1 MYFGDVSRGSVA
13 GLTDGF
19 SSLKLLERLLLSCF
33 AQPRVRLASSME
45 ALASIFEEGTPSIV
59 PKIING
65 ALVVGSLV

>member
-1 MYFGDVSRGSVA
+1 MCRSSYRYFGVSRGSVG
-13 GLTDGF
+13 GLTGF
-19 SSLKLLERLLLSCF
+19 SSLKLLVASVVL
-33 AQPRVRLASSME
+33 PRVRLASSME

>member
-13 GLTDGF
+13 GLTGF

-45 ALASIFEEGTPSIV
+45 ALASLFEEGTPSIV